1 MKFLPLGLM
10 ALLGLAGCAQPD
22 SASDLMGSSDA
33 FVTTLGPVLD
43 SSTPGVMKMVL
54 GVSYPGTRDYPGTA
68 QVLAVPPWNIA
79 SSRSWTQR
87 TDLFSASRW
96 TDEDEFWY
104 NFWLL
109 DVFSIHRQKLRD
121 PRTRANHDLN
131 ALYADLG
138 SDVFTAYVS
147 PADTQAFIDAISG
160 VSSDSVFGIVYSP
173 FHADTLVVGD
183 LAPDG
188 VAKASGIR
196 RKDRILAV
204 DSVTGPSDSLMA
216 YMRTLSR
223 SARIRFKV
231 RHLGGDTATVEMV
244 RRPAYF
250 NPVWFDTLP
259 GGNAYLS
266 ISQFVQDTTG
276 PQVQRAVEALAGVLG
291 NSGWLI
297 VDLRDNLGGEVGTAL
312 QTASVLLPKGD
323 TLIHIRSRD
332 IDIMSNQGVVTDT
345 FHVNR
350 IGTLLAHPRIL
361 ALTNAYTASSAE
373 MVLSALREN
382 LPTADIKQFGT
393 RTYGKGIGQIYQ
405 STPNGGI
412 SRITCLEIAPLHS
425 SSYNAI
431 GIQPT
436 LEVPDS
442 LVDARVLTELY
453 PTAARAASG
462 QGMGTALRLH
472 QLSMPRYPGP
482 LGYIRKAR
490 PNAPGVLSKP
500 GN

>member
-1 MKFLPLGLM
+1 MKFLLSGLV

-22 SASDLMGSSDA
+22 SASDLVGSSNA
-33 FVTTLGPVLD
+33 VVTTLGPVLD
-43 SSTPGVMKMVL
+43 SSTPGIMKMVL

-79 SSRSWTQR
+79 SSRTWTQR

-121 PRTRANHDLN
+121 PRTLTSHDLN

-138 SDVFTAYVS
+138 SDGFTAYVA
-147 PADTQAFIDAISG
+147 PADTQAFIDAVSG
-160 VSSDSVFGIVYSP
+160 VSSDSVMGIQFSP
-173 FHADTLVVGD
+173 FHSDTLVVGE

-188 VAKASGIR
+188 VAKASGLR

-204 DSVTGPSDSLMA
+204 DSVTGIADSLLN
-216 YMRTLSR
+216 YIGSLSR
-223 SARIRFKV
+223 SSRFRLKV
-231 RHLGGDTATVEMV
+231 RHLAGDTATVEMV

-259 GGNAYLS
+259 GGNAYLN

-276 PQVQRAVEALAGVLG
+276 PQVQRAMEALAGVLG
-291 NSGWLI
+291 SSGWLI
-297 VDLRDNLGGEVGTAL
+297 VDMRNNLGGEVGTAL

-332 IDIMSNQGVVTDT
+332 MDFMSNQGVVTDT
-345 FHVNR
+345 FPVNR
-350 IGTLLAHPRIL
+350 IGTPLAHPRIL
-361 ALTNAYTASSAE
+361 VLTNGYTVSSSE

-382 LPTADIKQFGT
+382 LPAADFKQLGT
-393 RTYGKGIGQIYQ
+393 RTYGKGIGQVYQ

-412 SRITCLEIAPLHS
+412 SRITCLEIGPLHA

-442 LVDARVLTELY
+442 LVYARALAELY

-462 QGMGTALRLH
+462 QGTGTTLRLH
-472 QLSMPRYPGP
+472 QLSMPHYPGP
-482 LGYIRKAR
+482 LGYIRKAS
-490 PNAPGVLSKP
+490 PMAPGVLSKP